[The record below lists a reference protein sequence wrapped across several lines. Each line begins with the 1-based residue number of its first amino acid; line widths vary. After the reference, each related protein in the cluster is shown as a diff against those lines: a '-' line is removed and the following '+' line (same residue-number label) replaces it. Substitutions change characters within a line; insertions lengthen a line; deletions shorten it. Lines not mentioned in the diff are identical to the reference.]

1 MKTTIALTA
10 MLAYLVLVTA
20 SALAFRCGKYND
32 KLATE
37 GMHKY
42 QILADCGEPAS
53 RELVGYENNRIIEEW
68 LYVIDD
74 GLNRQ
79 MYLIRFDR
87 EGEAVRIEWLGEVK

>member
-1 MKTTIALTA
+1 MTALAA
-10 MLAYLVLVTA
+10 MLAFAALVTA
-20 SALAFRCGKYND
+20 HAQAFRCGKYND

-68 LYVIDD
+68 LYIIDD
-74 GLNRQ
+74 GLNNQ
-79 MYLIRFDR
+79 MYLVRFDR
-87 EGEAVRIEWLGEVK
+87 NGLAVRIEWLGEVK